1 MRELDELVRR
11 ARDKICPVL
20 VALPHVLSSDKLML
34 YLVTPLS
41 IEIFCVRILHLH
53 FADEPPR
60 RFDTERVITLGA
72 FLLRQV
78 LYLVNATR

>member
-1 MRELDELVRR
+1 MRKLKELVRR
-11 ARDKICPVL
+11 ARHKIRPVL
-20 VALPHVLSSDKLML
+20 VALPYVLSSDKLVP

-41 IEIFCVRILHLH
+41 VEIFCVRNWHLH

-72 FLLRQV
+72 FLLRHV
-78 LYLVNATR
+78 SYLVNATR